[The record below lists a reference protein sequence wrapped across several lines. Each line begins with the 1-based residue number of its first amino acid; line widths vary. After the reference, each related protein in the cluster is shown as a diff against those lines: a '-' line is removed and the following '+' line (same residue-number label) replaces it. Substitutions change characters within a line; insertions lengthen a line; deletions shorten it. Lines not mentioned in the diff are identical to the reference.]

1 MILYLFYIAIIS
13 SLLSGCDKIVLNAY
27 VFFFYWLA
35 ENNTWRKWLSVM
47 SNYQFISWT
56 CWLDIVRNICGV
68 LITSQVPMRSKE
80 TIAKS
85 PNIFIIALFFLISLV
100 SIGYLL
106 IPGQYF
112 WFSKTLLWVSRH
124 YFLREL
130 VLVWAQNIFFLLVLP
145 CLPENVVH
153 LGRVGIPCS
162 LNFVYVQCEILWYS
176 LPTICTLLVGSNSG
190 FVDYWDT
197 KGLSFGTSSGSSLIS
212 SINHMSFR
220 SVFSGELSWEFLC
233 TNSAQSVGI

>member
-85 PNIFIIALFFLISLV
+85 PNIFVCCFAFSDRLGKPHIQNYARSIILGIWDLVAGLNPLYPSQTAVGLGEKCMFYLPQTLV
-100 SIGYLL
+100 STGLFYT
-106 IPGQYF
+106 
-112 WFSKTLLWVSRH
+112 S
-124 YFLREL
+124 
-130 VLVWAQNIFFLLVLP
+130 
-145 CLPENVVH
+145 CLHQAP
-153 LGRVGIPCS
+153 S
-162 LNFVYVQCEILWYS
+162 LYE
-176 LPTICTLLVGSNSG
+176 
-190 FVDYWDT
+190 
-197 KGLSFGTSSGSSLIS
+197 
-212 SINHMSFR
+212 
-220 SVFSGELSWEFLC
+220 LC
-233 TNSAQSVGI
+233 TFWADACDIVAQLVACYSQRE